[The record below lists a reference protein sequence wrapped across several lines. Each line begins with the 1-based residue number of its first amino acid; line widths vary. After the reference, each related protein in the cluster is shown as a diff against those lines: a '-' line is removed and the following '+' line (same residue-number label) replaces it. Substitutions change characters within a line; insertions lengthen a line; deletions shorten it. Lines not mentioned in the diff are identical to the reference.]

1 MVEIKESGLPIFY
14 NEESYELSFHNG
26 LSCAGR
32 GSKKA
37 GDLKGLF
44 YDETKLNENVH
55 CYDFYR
61 DIVFEKDRRL
71 FKKYDYR
78 YDITAIMPGTVNQE
92 YKKTSG
98 HYHGYIDG
106 QTYTFPEIYEVIN
119 GEVIFFLQKVSNF
132 DKEEEEPKIEKI
144 KAVHVK
150 AGQAIIIPPFY
161 GHCSVNVGTSVLYFS
176 NIAVVSCP
184 MHYEPM
190 KRKHGLGYY
199 ILKNG
204 TNFKFVANPYYT
216 QLPELQLVVPTDCPE
231 LGITFGKPVYQEF
244 IVHPEKFEFLR
255 NPEPF
260 INQILT
266 MTQ

>member
-14 NEESYELSFHNG
+14 DEVSYELSFHNG
-26 LSCAGR
+26 LTCAG
-32 GSKKA
+32 GGTKKA
-37 GDLKGLF
+37 GDLKGLL
-44 YDETKLNENVH
+44 YNETNLNEDEH

-61 DIVFEKDRRL
+61 DIVFEKDRSL

-98 HYHGYIDG
+98 HYHGYIDS
-106 QTYTFPEIYEVIN
+106 QTYTYPEIYEVLN
-119 GEVIFFLQKVSNF
+119 GEVIFFLQKVGNF
-132 DKEEEEPKIEKI
+132 DKEEEEPKVEEI
-144 KAVHVK
+144 KAVHVR

-161 GHCSVNVGTSVLYFS
+161 GHCSVNVGESVLYFS

-184 MHYEPM
+184 MHYAPM

-199 ILKNG
+199 ALEHDTELK
-204 TNFKFVANPYYT
+204 FAVNPYYA
-216 QLPELQLVVPTDCPE
+216 QVPKLQLVEPSDCPE

-244 IVHPEKFEFLR
+244 VSHPEKFEFLR
-255 NPEPF
+255 NPKPF
-260 INQILT
+260 MNQILE
-266 MTQ
+266 MTK